1 MFKAHFTGLFPA
13 LKHRN
18 YKIYRTGQMVSLVG
32 TWMQQLAM
40 SWMVYRLTN
49 SAFWL
54 GIAGFSSQIP
64 MFFFG
69 LFAGLIVD
77 HVDRHKLLVWT
88 QSLSALQAFTL
99 AFLTISGRINLTDL
113 IVLNFSLGLI
123 NCFDITGRQSFVIQM
138 VKDRADLPN
147 AIALNSSVV
156 NLTRLI
162 GPAIA
167 GAAIASLGEG
177 MCFLLNGASYLAVL
191 LALFSIR
198 VDKINSPRFDVKKI
212 FKNIEEGYHATF
224 KNESIRSIIILAAII
239 SFFGSPFINIL
250 PAVAA
255 KLPNGGA
262 KTLGWISAATGLGS
276 LVAAL
281 FLALKKGPPKL
292 AGVIGAGAVII
303 GIFLISLGKSDS
315 LPLVVISVF
324 FSGMGLMLQL
334 SASNAAIQILVRDD
348 LRGRVFS
355 FFTLAMFGA
364 GPFGSLLMGY
374 CGEHFGLTWTFMACG
389 IFCTL
394 GSFYFYKKIQTI
406 NQSLQLHLAK

>member
-1 MFKAHFTGLFPA
+1 MFPA

-18 YKIYRTGQMVSLVG
+18 YKIYLSGQMISLVG

-54 GIAGFSSQIP
+54 GFAGFSSQIP

-69 LFAGLIVD
+69 LFAGVIVD
-77 HVDRHKLLVWT
+77 HVDRHKLLLWT

-99 AFLTISGRINLTDL
+99 AFLTLTNRINLTEL

-138 VKDRADLPN
+138 VKDKNDLPN

-167 GAAIASLGEG
+167 GAAIATLGEG
-177 MCFLLNGASYLAVL
+177 VCFLLNGASYLAVL
-191 LALFSIR
+191 IALFSIK
-198 VDKINSPRFDVKKI
+198 VEKVKPLHFDIKKI
-212 FKNIEEGYHATF
+212 FKTMEEGYHATF
-224 KNESIRSIIILAAII
+224 SNESMRAIIIFAAII

-262 KTLGWISAATGLGS
+262 KTLGWISAATGFGS
-276 LVAAL
+276 LIAAL
-281 FLALKKGPPKL
+281 FLALRNGPPKL
-292 AGVIGAGAVII
+292 AGVIGMG
-303 GIFLISLGKSDS
+303 GILMGVFLISLSQSHS
-315 LPLVVISVF
+315 LPFVIFSVF

-334 SASNAAIQILVRDD
+334 SASNAVIQILVRDD

-374 CGEHFGLTWTFMACG
+374 TGEHFGLNYTFMVSGLMC
-389 IFCTL
+389 IV
-394 GSFYFYKKIQTI
+394 GSFYFYKKVKTI
-406 NQSLQLHLAK
+406 NQALQHHLAK